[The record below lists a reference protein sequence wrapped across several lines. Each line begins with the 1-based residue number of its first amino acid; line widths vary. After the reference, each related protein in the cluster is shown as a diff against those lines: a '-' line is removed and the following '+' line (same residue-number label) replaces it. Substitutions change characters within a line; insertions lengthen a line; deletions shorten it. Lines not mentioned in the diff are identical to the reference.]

1 MNLLSD
7 THAFI
12 WTFSNT
18 KKLSATAA
26 KEFKNPANQIFLSVA
41 SVWEMQIKIKLG
53 KMVFN
58 DTLEN
63 IINEQQTI
71 NNIQTLPVKLSHALY
86 LENLPLHHKDP
97 FDRLLISQAFVEN
110 MTLVSADANFGKYQ
124 VSLLW

>member
-7 THAFI
+7 THTFI

-41 SVWEMQIKIKLG
+41 NVWEMQIKIKLG

-63 IINEQQTI
+63 IINEQQTV
-71 NNIQTLPVKLSHALY
+71 NNIQFSLSNFPTLYISKICRFTT
-86 LENLPLHHKDP
+86 KT
-97 FDRLLISQAFVEN
+97 RLTAF
-110 MTLVSADANFGKYQ
+110 
-124 VSLLW
+124 